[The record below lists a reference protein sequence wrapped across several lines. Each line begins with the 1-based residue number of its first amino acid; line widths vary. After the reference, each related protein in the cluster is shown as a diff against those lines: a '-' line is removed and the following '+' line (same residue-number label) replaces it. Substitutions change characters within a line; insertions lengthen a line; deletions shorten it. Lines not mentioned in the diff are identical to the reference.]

1 MKNKEYMT
9 FVKMIEYIDK
19 AIKYSNGYNFEEFC
33 RDEKTIDATI
43 FAISQIGELVKNISK
58 ETMNKYNKI
67 EWNMI
72 KGLRNRI
79 VHDYEGINLKSI
91 WHVVKNDIGELKEDV
106 QRILNEEKID

>member
-9 FVKMIEYIDK
+9 
-19 AIKYSNGYNFEEFC
+19 
-33 RDEKTIDATI
+33 
-43 FAISQIGELVKNISK
+43 
-58 ETMNKYNKI
+58 
-67 EWNMI
+67 
-72 KGLRNRI
+72 I